1 MTTLPS
7 ITSEHRQLQAAF
19 RAGDPAWRPLTERLQ
34 REAQAVRTEGPWSV
48 MDKPMLPP
56 SGDKHDYLGFGV
68 YWWPNPA
75 TPDGLPYLSR
85 DGQPNPESERY
96 DGAPKRKLV
105 AAVSS
110 LSEAAFFLGDEA
122 SGARARQLVRVWFIE
137 PGTRMNPHVRYAC
150 HIPGVWEG
158 SGWGIIETHVL
169 VELLWSLELLAA
181 SGHWSA
187 DDAAAMD
194 AWLNTYLDWLQSSE
208 EGRFAADRVN
218 NHATAYDELC
228 CTLALHLG
236 RTELARRILGE
247 VPYRRIGVQ
256 LEHNGRQ
263 PWENARTESWAYS
276 TLNLTLLM
284 NLADLAR
291 PLGIDLWHY
300 ATGDGRSIRRTFDYM
315 LPFALGQAKWPWE
328 TISGWK
334 GAGER
339 WIAILRQ
346 ASRGWNEPAWEE
358 KIAQLDGFTPELL
371 ALSRV
376 NLRHPA

>member
-1 MTTLPS
+1 MTTLAW
-7 ITSEHRQLQAAF
+7 ITSEHRGLQTALQA
-19 RAGDPAWRPLTERLQ
+19 GEPAWRPLAERLR
-34 REAQAVRTEGPWSV
+34 REAGTALTEGPWSV

-56 SGDKHDYLGFGV
+56 SGDKHDFLGFGI

-75 TPDGLPYLSR
+75 TPDGLPYVSR
-85 DGQPNPESERY
+85 DGQPNPEFNRY
-96 DGAPKRKLV
+96 DGAPKRKLM
-105 AAVSS
+105 AAVAT
-110 LSEAAFFLGDEA
+110 LAEAAFFVGDVA
-122 SGARARQLVRVWFIE
+122 GGVRARHLVRVWFIE
-137 PGTRMNPHVRYAC
+137 PATRMNPHLRYGC
-150 HIPGVWEG
+150 HIPGVWAG
-158 SGWGIIETHVL
+158 SGWGIIETHSL

-187 DDAAAMD
+187 EDAAAMNQ
-194 AWLNTYLDWLQSSE
+194 WLGAYLDWLQTSE
-208 EGRFAADRVN
+208 EGRFAGDRIN

-236 RTELARRILGE
+236 RTELARRILSE
-247 VPYRRIGVQ
+247 VPYRRIGLQ

-276 TLNLTLLM
+276 TLNLALLM

-315 LPFALGQAKWPWE
+315 LPFALGQAEWPWE
-328 TISGWK
+328 KISGWK

-346 ASRGWNEPAWEE
+346 ASRGWNEPAWAE
-358 KIAQLDGFTPELL
+358 KIPQLDGFTPESL
-371 ALSRV
+371 AISRV